1 MEIFHAIILGIIEG
15 ITEFLPISS
24 TGHLI
29 LSSHVL
35 NLEQTDFLK
44 TFEISIQLG
53 AILSVVVLYWKKLLV
68 NFEIIKRIAL
78 AFIPT
83 GILGL
88 AFYKIVKTYLME
100 SQLVI
105 VASLFIGGIILIL
118 FEYFYEKK
126 RISIENNTDKKSLPP
141 LQPSVT
147 SPQAEEDIE
156 GITYKNSILIGI
168 FQSIAMIPGVSRSGA
183 TIVGGLSLGLSRKTI
198 VEFSFLLAVP
208 TMVAA
213 TGLDLFKNAGSFN
226 QDQFGILATGFIISF
241 FIALLSIKWL
251 LKFIKNHSFVWFG
264 IYRIIISILF
274 FLIIF

>member
-118 FEYFYEKK
+118 FEVWYEKK
-126 RISIENNTDKKSLPP
+126 KKLKRDSSVPQNDKSD
-141 LQPSVT
+141 
-147 SPQAEEDIE
+147 DIE
-156 GITYKNSILIGI
+156 TISYKNSILIGI

-213 TGLDLFKNAGSFN
+213 TGLDLFKNAGSFSG
-226 QDQFGILATGFIISF
+226 DQFSILAVGFIISF

-251 LKFIKNHSFVWFG
+251 LKFIKNHSFIWFG
-264 IYRIIISILF
+264 VYRIIISILF
-274 FLIIF
+274 FFIIL